1 MLRPFP
7 FPAAGFMPF
16 PMTLRSSSP
25 DHLSAP
31 LVTLAVRGACPA
43 CGAPTLFNGPLRFS
57 QSCTGCA
64 LDYEQFNVGDG
75 PAAFLTLIVGAVM
88 VAMALVLELKV
99 HPPLWVHL
107 ILWTPLT
114 VLAVVGSLRIAKA
127 ALLIL
132 EYRNGAR
139 EGRILRGKDE
149 I

>member
-1 MLRPFP
+1 M
-7 FPAAGFMPF
+7 
-16 PMTLRSSSP
+16 
-25 DHLSAP
+25 
-31 LVTLAVRGACPA
+31 
-43 CGAPTLFNGPLRFS
+43 
-57 QSCTGCA
+57 
-64 LDYEQFNVGDG
+64 
-75 PAAFLTLIVGAVM
+75 GAVM